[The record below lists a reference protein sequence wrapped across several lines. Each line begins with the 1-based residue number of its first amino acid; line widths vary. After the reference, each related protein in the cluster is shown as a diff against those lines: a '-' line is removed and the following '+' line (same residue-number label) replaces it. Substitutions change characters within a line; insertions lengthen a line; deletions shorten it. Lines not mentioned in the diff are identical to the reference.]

1 MTRDLGSQ
9 AEVARTLGVS
19 RSRISRWLK
28 DEEPDL
34 VNLRKL
40 EGVEFIIARLL
51 QTFEPSTARKW
62 LTGFNAHLGDRRPVD
77 LLRQGRVRDVL
88 VAIEAEETGAYA

>member
-1 MTRDLGSQ
+1 MPVPARDRLAAMTRDLGSQ

-51 QTFEPSTARKW
+51 QTFEPSTARK
-62 LTGFNAHLGDRRPVD
+62 
-77 LLRQGRVRDVL
+77 
-88 VAIEAEETGAYA
+88 